1 MPLNLTHCT
10 LTGVD
15 ELTSLADV
23 YALSVAFPMV
33 EWGFLYSP
41 KRQGQPGRYP
51 SIMMLADAFQS
62 LPKNVR
68 VAMHVCGDGVH
79 NLLAGQTNETKLL
92 DLVVARK
99 GRIQLNFNQVRK
111 PIELN
116 ALVELLKLYP
126 ETTFITQDNN
136 ANVRVWQFI
145 ADLGIRNH
153 AVLFDGSAG
162 QGIPCSEWPQPL
174 PISCGYAGGLGPD
187 NIVVELDRIA
197 EIAGNRP
204 TWIDMEGKLRRVD
217 ANGADW
223 LNLDAC
229 RACLEAV
236 QAHMTVDG
244 TLHQSVRATS
254 VQPAAAATGMFPL
267 RLHAFADEPD

>member
-1 MPLNLTHCT
+1 MLLNLTHCT

-15 ELTSLADV
+15 ESTPLTDV
-23 YALSVAFPMV
+23 YALSAAFPLV

-51 SIMMLADAFQS
+51 SIMMLTNAFQS
-62 LPKNVR
+62 LSPNVR

-79 NLLAGQTNETKLL
+79 NLLSGCTKETKLL

-99 GRIQLNFNQVRK
+99 GRVQLNFNQIRK
-111 PIELN
+111 PVDLGK
-116 ALVELLKLYP
+116 LVDLLMRYP

-136 ANVRVWQFI
+136 ANHGVWRFI
-145 ADLGIRNH
+145 AERCLDNH
-153 AVLFDGSAG
+153 AVLFDGSGG

-187 NIVVELDRIA
+187 NIQAELERIA
-197 EIAGNRP
+197 AVAGHRL
-204 TWIDMEGKLRRVD
+204 TWIDMEGKLRRTD
-217 ANGADW
+217 ETGADW

-229 RACLEAV
+229 RACLEAA
-236 QAHMTVDG
+236 QAHIRQ
-244 TLHQSVRATS
+244 LEIS
-254 VQPAAAATGMFPL
+254 AA
-267 RLHAFADEPD
+267 

>member
-1 MPLNLTHCT
+1 MSLNLTHCT

-15 ELTSLADV
+15 ESTPLADV
-23 YALSVAFPMV
+23 YALAAAFPLV

-51 SIMMLADAFQS
+51 SIMFLADAFQS
-62 LPKNVR
+62 LPPNVR

-79 NLLAGQTNETKLL
+79 NLLDGCTNEVKLL

-99 GRIQLNFNQVRK
+99 GRIQLNFNQIRK
-111 PIELN
+111 PVDLGKL
-116 ALVELLKLYP
+116 ADLLLLYP

-136 ANVRVWQFI
+136 ANQGVWWFI
-145 ADLGIRNH
+145 AERGLVNH
-153 AVLFDGSAG
+153 AVLFDGSGG

-187 NIVVELDRIA
+187 NIQAELEQIA
-197 EIAGNRP
+197 AVAGSRS
-204 TWIDMEGKLRRVD
+204 TWIDMEGKLRRTD
-217 ANGADW
+217 EAGADW

-229 RACLEAV
+229 RACLEA
-236 QAHMTVDG
+236 AHTNIHHLERV
-244 TLHQSVRATS
+244 A
-254 VQPAAAATGMFPL
+254 
-267 RLHAFADEPD
+267 

>member
-15 ELTSLADV
+15 ESTPLADV
-23 YALSVAFPMV
+23 FALSAEFPRV

-62 LPKNVR
+62 LPRNVR
-68 VAMHVCGDGVH
+68 VAMHVCDDGVH

-111 PIELN
+111 PIDLN
-116 ALVELLKLYP
+116 ALAELLKLYP

-145 ADLGIRNH
+145 AEVGIRNH
-153 AVLFDGSAG
+153 AVLFDGSGG
-162 QGIPCSEWPQPL
+162 QGIPCSEWPRPL

-187 NIVVELDRIA
+187 NIQDELDRIA
-197 EIAGNRP
+197 EVAGSRP
-204 TWIDMEGKLRRVD
+204 TWIDMEGKLRRTD
-217 ANGADW
+217 ASGADRFD
-223 LNLDAC
+223 LDAC
-229 RACLEAV
+229 RTCLKA
-236 QAHMTVDG
+236 AHSVTETV
-244 TLHQSVRATS
+244 
-254 VQPAAAATGMFPL
+254 AA
-267 RLHAFADEPD
+267 